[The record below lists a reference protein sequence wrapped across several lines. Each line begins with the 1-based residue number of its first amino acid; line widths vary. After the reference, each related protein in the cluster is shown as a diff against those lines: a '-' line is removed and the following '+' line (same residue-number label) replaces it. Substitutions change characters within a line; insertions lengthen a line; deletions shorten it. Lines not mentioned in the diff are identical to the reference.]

1 MPRSG
6 HPLVNLTV
14 PLVMCQHIAQIRGT
28 CLRREAK
35 KRVGD
40 LKCALKQKP
49 VERPRVLLV
58 IPPHLTRTK
67 QEHEGLI
74 PMRHG
79 HSRRSHRIINPEVAD
94 RLLESLR
101 PTRHLLTRSL
111 AEIPI
116 GGPEYYQIER
126 VVREIDGL
134 AEILIADGTH
144 FYQKEH
150 SVPDNSA
157 G

>member
-1 MPRSG
+1 
-6 HPLVNLTV
+6 
-14 PLVMCQHIAQIRGT
+14 MCQYIAQIRGT

-40 LKCALKQKP
+40 LKRALKQKP

-58 IPPHLTRTK
+58 IPPHLTRTN

-79 HSRRSHRIINPEVAD
+79 HLRRSHRTMNWEVAD

-101 PTRHLLTRSL
+101 PARHLLTRSL

-116 GGPEYYQIER
+116 GNPEYHQIDR
-126 VVREIDGL
+126 IVREIDEL

-144 FYQKEH
+144 SSQKEH
-150 SVPDNSA
+150 SAPDSRA
-157 G
+157 R